1 MSKIRHWQQRFD
13 MSAKLVFL
21 TRRKF
26 AMSETGFME
35 PGQEI
40 SDEMKASL
48 GRHRLKM
55 WWRAGWIGLADFVD
69 KRTLQRRSLNADP
82 VPAQPDPVSAQET
95 AGSVKHLGGGWYD
108 VTLPNGSVDRVHGK
122 VSAQLL
128 LDSYDG

>member
-1 MSKIRHWQQRFD
+1 MGKIRHWKQRFD
-13 MSAKLVFL
+13 MSAKLMFL

-26 AMSETGFME
+26 AMSPTGFME
-35 PGQEI
+35 RGQEVTE
-40 SDEMKASL
+40 EMKQAL

-55 WWRAGWIGLADFVD
+55 WWRAGWIGLADFSPTAS
-69 KRTLQRRSLNADP
+69 RPQADP
-82 VPAQPDPVSAQET
+82 VPAQPDPVSVEET